1 MVSGVSSLSSGSVSV
16 VVERKNAGMN
26 TTGTSGRPVEL
37 MTNYVELKTI
47 PGFLVKQYRVDFDP
61 KEDQTSFKKTMMYAL
76 EDKLGPF
83 IFDGSVLYTSRDIS
97 DEVRKTS
104 ALEVDEMS
112 SSFNIF
118 YLFPS
123 TEFDP
128 AWFIGEGNSS

>member
-1 MVSGVSSLSSGSVSV
+1 MPT
-16 VVERKNAGMN
+16 VVEKRRIVGLN
-26 TTGTSGRPVEL
+26 TTGTTGRPVEL

-61 KEDQTSFKKTMMYAL
+61 REDETSFKKTMMYAL
-76 EDKLGPF
+76 EDKLGSF
-83 IFDGSVLYTSRDIS
+83 IFDGSVLYTSKDIS
-97 DEVRKTS
+97 DEVRLKSST
-104 ALEVDEMS
+104 LEVDEMS
-112 SSFNIF
+112 SSVNSF